1 MKRGS
6 KRKTYKR
13 KTYKRKTYKKSY
25 KKSDLKEINKKRKS
39 KKRKSKKRKLIGGEE
54 NEAEELCGGSPP
66 RWKTS
71 KYKSLDEC
79 IIDIEQ
85 KLELR
90 AEAEA
95 AEEKAEAAEEK
106 AAAARAAAAEAK
118 AVEEKAEAAEEKAEA
133 AEEKAAAA
141 RAAAAEA
148 KAVEEKA
155 AAARAA
161 AAAAAARTP
170 EGMTEWLN
178 SITTKPIEN
187 LRGKVYDPTKNLQPG
202 INQYQ
207 GPTEMFPGTSVK
219 YPYMASMADAY
230 KEELKELHGELAST
244 AVGPLEDFDLIERYW
259 S

>member
-6 KRKTYKR
+6 KRKTYKRKTYKRKTYKR

-25 KKSDLKEINKKRKS
+25 KKSTLKEINKKRKS

-90 AEAEA
+90 AE
-95 AEEKAEAAEEK
+95 
-106 AAAARAAAAEAK
+106 
-118 AVEEKAEAAEEKAEA
+118 AEAAEEKAEA